1 MSYFLYI
8 LQSASFDKYYV
19 GISSNPIRRLMF
31 HNSIEK
37 GFTSRY
43 RPWKIVFTQEFLS
56 KLSANQSELKIKNW
70 KNKTMIQRVI
80 KGEILI

>member
-8 LQSASFDKYYV
+8 LQSVSFDKYYI
-19 GISSNPIRRLMF
+19 GISSDPIWRLMF

-43 RPWKIVFTQEFLS
+43 QPWEIVFTQEFSS
-56 KLSANQSELKIKNW
+56 KLSAHKSEL
-70 KNKTMIQRVI
+70 
-80 KGEILI
+80 